1 MPLFSPIQETSRGL
15 KAFLRGVTWLK
26 AHPRYLAYLAVP
38 GVLGLVFLVGGIS
51 TFVTYDQQLMDLVL
65 FAKPTG
71 DGTAYFLFTLLYYL
85 CYVLLYVA
93 TIVLALL
100 ASFLLMNVIASPIYE
115 IVSIAVERDFTGRE
129 PEGLSFLD
137 GLRVM
142 LIELKKV
149 ALILVLSIIL
159 LLIPGFNVLST
170 LAAAFLVGWDFFDY
184 PLARRGWSL
193 GRRLRFVAG
202 EFWSVLGFGLWL
214 IIPFVQLI
222 MLPLA
227 VAGGTL
233 LNLEALERERLL
245 TSSGRRLD
253 ASS

>member
-1 MPLFSPIQETSRGL
+1 MPLLSPIQETSRGL
-15 KAFLRGVTWLK
+15 KAYWRGVAWLR
-26 AHPRYLAYLAVP
+26 AHPRYLAYLMIP
-38 GVLGLVFLVGGIS
+38 GLLGLLFLVAGIS
-51 TFVTYDQQLMDLVL
+51 FFVSYDQQVMDWIL
-65 FAKPTG
+65 FAKPAG
-71 DGTAYFLFTLLYYL
+71 EGVAYFLFTLLYYV

-100 ASFLLMNVIASPIYE
+100 TSFLLMNVVASPIYE
-115 IVSIAVERDFTGRE
+115 VVSVAVERDVTGRE
-129 PEGLSFLD
+129 PEEFGF
-137 GLRVM
+137 GATLRIM
-142 LIELKKV
+142 LVELKKV

-170 LAAAFLVGWDFFDY
+170 LAAAFLIGWDFFDY

-193 GRRLRFVAG
+193 GQRLRFVGG

-245 TSSGRRLD
+245 TASGRKLD